1 MPLSLLQRLRPADA
15 GMLLMALAMFLIPMM
30 DASAKYLSQW
40 LSAVQIV
47 AARFALQSLFIAII
61 LIGQRRLQSWPGH
74 GGWLCA
80 SGVSIALAIVAL
92 VEGLHHMPLAN
103 AIAIFFIEPL
113 LLMLLSAWLL
123 KEHISRDRYLAVLAG
138 LAGALIVIRPNW
150 STYGWVVLL
159 PALAALGYAI
169 HFISIRHLA
178 GQVDGLSLQFWN
190 GLIATLVALVLLGS
204 GLFSDWS
211 LISWQPMAWT
221 QAGWLVLMGALSA
234 LTYMLINA
242 AFKRTEAGVLAP
254 FQYLEIIGATTLGYL
269 VFGDLPD
276 ALTWLGTALILMSG
290 LYVVRHGR
298 QHSAASN
305 KVKHSGVKHP
315 DV

>member
-1 MPLSLLQRLRPADA
+1 
-15 GMLLMALAMFLIPMM
+15 
-30 DASAKYLSQW
+30 
-40 LSAVQIV
+40 
-47 AARFALQSLFIAII
+47 
-61 LIGQRRLQSWPGH
+61 
-74 GGWLCA
+74 
-80 SGVSIALAIVAL
+80 
-92 VEGLHHMPLAN
+92 
-103 AIAIFFIEPL
+103 
-113 LLMLLSAWLL
+113 
-123 KEHISRDRYLAVLAG
+123 
-138 LAGALIVIRPNW
+138 
-150 STYGWVVLL
+150 
-159 PALAALGYAI
+159 
-169 HFISIRHLA
+169 
-178 GQVDGLSLQFWN
+178 
-190 GLIATLVALVLLGS
+190 VLLGS

-211 LISWQPMAWT
+211 LISWQPMAWP

-298 QHSAASN
+298 QHSAGSN
-305 KVKHSGVKHP
+305 KVKHLAVKHP